1 VARGGCGSGRAAGR
15 RWGRAASRRRAAGAG
30 RRGGAAEAQGGGGA
44 AAKTK
49 RVRGEK
55 EEERRPD
62 AKFIF
67 LLCRVP
73 AIWHS
78 AKIFLFLK

>member
-1 VARGGCGSGRAAGR
+1 VARGGDGGPEGCGSGRATGR
-15 RWGRAASRRRAAGAG
+15 RWGGAASRRRAAGAAG
-30 RRGGAAEAQGGGGA
+30 RRRRRAE
-44 AAKTK
+44 TK

-55 EEERRPD
+55 EEERRLG

-78 AKIFLFLK
+78 AKIFFYF